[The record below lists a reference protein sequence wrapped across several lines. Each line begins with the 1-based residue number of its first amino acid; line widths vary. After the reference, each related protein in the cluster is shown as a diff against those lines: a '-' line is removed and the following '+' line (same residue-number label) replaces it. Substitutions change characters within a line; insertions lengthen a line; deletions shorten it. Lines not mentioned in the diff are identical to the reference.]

1 MSNNKDFYG
10 IKCLLGNNVVD
21 KTPRTLEEAQTKCDD
36 LTRKAHMAGFF
47 DMDYVPV
54 KLKNKK

>member
-1 MSNNKDFYG
+1 MEKEYA
-10 IKCLLGNNVVD
+10 IKCLLGNHIVD
-21 KTPRTLEEAQTKCDD
+21 KTLRTLEEAQKIADD

-47 DMDYVPV
+47 DMDYIPV